1 MQPGIPGTGGM
12 TNPALGNLMANN
24 NNNTAPAGN
33 NNPTA
38 NAGQNANAN
47 G

>member
-1 MQPGIPGTGGM
+1 M

-24 NNNTAPAGN
+24 NNNN
-33 NNPTA
+33 NNTGA
-38 NAGQNANAN
+38 NNNTQATTGQNANAN